1 MTEDLLHMFSEH
13 DVLLPKV
20 GLFIPLVLMSTQRS
34 VFYMQDASS
43 RTQQSNGSS
52 AMRASM
58 PTFISAIFKQTSKSI
73 HNARASS
80 IHDGKKSSKHG
91 DDNDIAALIAE
102 VFLTCSCSLN
112 LCKPA
117 G

>member
-13 DVLLPKV
+13 EVLLPKV
-20 GLFIPLVLMSTQRS
+20 WLFIPLVLMSAQRS
-34 VFYMQDASS
+34 VFCMQDASS
-43 RTQQSNGSS
+43 RTQQSNGPS

-58 PTFISAIFKQTSKSI
+58 PTFTSAILKQTSKSV
-73 HNARASS
+73 HNAGASS
-80 IHDGKKSSKHG
+80 IHYGKKSSKHG

-102 VFLTCSCSLN
+102 VFLTCSYSPN

>member
-13 DVLLPKV
+13 EVLLPKV
-20 GLFIPLVLMSTQRS
+20 GLFIPIVLMSAQWS
-34 VFYMQDASS
+34 VFCVQDASS
-43 RTQQSNGSS
+43 RTQQSNGPS
-52 AMRASM
+52 AMRASV
-58 PTFISAIFKQTSKSI
+58 PTFSSAILKQTSKSL
-73 HNARASS
+73 HNAGASS

-91 DDNDIAALIAE
+91 DNNDIAALIAE